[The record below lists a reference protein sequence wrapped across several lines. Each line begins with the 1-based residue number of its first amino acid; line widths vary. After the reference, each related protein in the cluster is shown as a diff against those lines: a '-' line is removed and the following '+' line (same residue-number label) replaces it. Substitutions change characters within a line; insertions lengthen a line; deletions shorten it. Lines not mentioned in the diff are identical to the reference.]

1 MIYLISQML
10 VALAVAILLGA
21 AIGWLIHRGSH
32 AQDVKQMKQ
41 ELARQRAQLA
51 QALSEV
57 DLVAADYRE
66 METRSHDQIATLQAE
81 NQNIAELTNN
91 LERAQLMVSQNMKK
105 HESRERDL
113 INENQKLLAELEPFR
128 QKDRLQTQREAA
140 VKQELG
146 GDSTVASSK
155 TADTSQK
162 ANTDSAPASKS
173 RPSREDATQQQMDLT
188 QHLPF
193 EDSEAS
199 IVSNAESTAAVP
211 GTELAAAEEDPFDD
225 VMEIGDELQLDLD
238 HTDPVTHSEKLRQTW
253 ASATS
258 AKARTP
264 MVDLSDDESL
274 EDESLE
280 DESLKDESLE
290 DESLKDASLQDESME
305 DASLQDESMKDASL
319 QDGTAEI
326 RTDQSSAADI
336 GTDGS
341 TDDATLFQPVDQRDD
356 LQQIFGIGPMT
367 EKALNELGI
376 TSYSQL
382 ADLQQHDIQ
391 RIANA
396 LDIGAT
402 RIERDNWVGNA
413 RRQLE
418 DVLEQL

>member
-66 METRSHDQIATLQAE
+66 METRSHDQITALQAE

-140 VKQELG
+140 VKQELVG
-146 GDSTVASSK
+146 NSDIASSK

-162 ANTDSAPASKS
+162 ASTDTAPASKS

-193 EDSEAS
+193 EDSETS
-199 IVSNAESTAAVP
+199 IVSNVESTAAAP
-211 GTELAAAEEDPFDD
+211 GTEVAAAEEDPFDD

-274 EDESLE
+274 EDESLKE
-280 DESLKDESLE
+280 ESLQDESLQDESMKDESM
-290 DESLKDASLQDESME
+290 KDASLQDESME
-305 DASLQDESMKDASL
+305 DASLQDESL